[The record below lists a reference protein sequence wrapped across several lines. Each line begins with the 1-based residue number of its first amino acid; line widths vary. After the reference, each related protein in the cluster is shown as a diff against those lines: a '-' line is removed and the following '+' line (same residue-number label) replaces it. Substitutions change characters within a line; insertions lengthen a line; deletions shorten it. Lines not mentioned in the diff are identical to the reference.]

1 MTPSPTAGLVVHVGP
16 PVHDVMVPPPAAGRE
31 VHDPAHTST
40 IATTVIDPA
49 PMTIASSLRLRSFMV
64 LSAAGTAAGKTLRS
78 RAASRPDATRSAT
91 IHHDRQLVR
100 SFARVQSIDH
110 RASVICTMT

>member
-78 RAASRPDATRSAT
+78 S
-91 IHHDRQLVR
+91 QLVR